1 MLVIKKLQVPIDFHS
16 ISFPTM
22 EVNRDWGPKKI
33 GLVFQKIFFCVQY
46 KKETYIGLE
55 RHEGEITITDISFLG
70 ELFL

>member
-1 MLVIKKLQVPIDFHS
+1 MLVIKKLQVPIDIHS

-22 EVNRDWGPKKI
+22 EVNRDWGPKNI

-46 KKETYIGLE
+46 MKGTYIGLE